1 LQGAAGGRLSALL
14 RSFLDGETGDAHM
27 LYRLP
32 AILISAAIGFPI
44 APAFAQNAELP
55 ARKSGQW
62 EIKMI
67 PDTPGAAPEMSIEAC
82 VDAASDQEMMRAGL
96 SMAEGMCSHQ
106 EIRQEG
112 ATYVIDSTC
121 NIGPMKTES
130 HIVISGDFQSAYK
143 VNVTT
148 VTTGAMAPMA
158 GTNEMVQE
166 ARWVGPQCTDG
177 MVPGD
182 MLMPGGRKV
191 NVNEMMK
198 TMGGG

>member
-1 LQGAAGGRLSALL
+1 
-14 RSFLDGETGDAHM
+14 M
-27 LYRLP
+27 MYRLP
-32 AILISAAIGFPI
+32 AILISAAIGLS
-44 APAFAQNAELP
+44 AAAAFAENAEFP

-67 PDTPGAAPEMSIEAC
+67 PETPGGAPEMSIQAC
-82 VDAASDQEMMRAGL
+82 VDEASDQEMMKAGF

-106 EIRQEG
+106 EIRHEG

-121 NIGPMKTES
+121 NVGPMTTDS

-143 VNVTT
+143 VNITT
-148 VTTGAMAPMA
+148 VTTGSMAPMA

-166 ARWVGPQCTDG
+166 ARWVGPQCAEG
-177 MVPGD
+177 MIPGD
-182 MLMPGGRKV
+182 MLMPGGMKV

-198 TMGGG
+198 KMGGG

>member
-1 LQGAAGGRLSALL
+1 
-14 RSFLDGETGDAHM
+14 M

-32 AILISAAIGFPI
+32 AILISAAIGLPI
-44 APAFAQNAELP
+44 APALAQNVELP

-62 EIKMI
+62 DITMI
-67 PDTPGAAPEMSIEAC
+67 TQTPGGAPNMSIKAC
-82 VDAASDQEMMRAGL
+82 VDQASDQEMMKAGF
-96 SMAEGMCSHQ
+96 SMAEGMCSRQ

-121 NIGPMKTES
+121 NVGPMTTES
-130 HIVISGDFQSAYK
+130 HIVISGDFQSAYN

-148 VTTGAMAPMA
+148 VSTGSMAPMA

-166 ARWVGPQCTDG
+166 ARWAGPQCADG

-182 MLMPGGRKV
+182 MLMPGGMKV

-198 TMGGG
+198 KMGGG